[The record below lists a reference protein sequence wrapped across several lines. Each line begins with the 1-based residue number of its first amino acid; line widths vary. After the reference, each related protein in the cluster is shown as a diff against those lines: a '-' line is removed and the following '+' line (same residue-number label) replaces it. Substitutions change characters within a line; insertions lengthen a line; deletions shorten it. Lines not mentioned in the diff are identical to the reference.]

1 MESGSGVIITVFS
14 TASAVGK
21 TFLATNLA
29 AVLGSAGYRVC
40 LMDLDLQFGDVCN
53 YLAID
58 PGKTLFDAQRDVAD
72 DTEGFDPLPYL
83 VDYQCQDTSISVLA
97 APKLLE
103 EAYNV
108 DTDAVVE
115 VTRKLAKEFDYIVVD
130 MAPAF
135 SELNLAILDITT
147 IVTFVGIVDFIPTIK
162 NMKSGWDTLKM
173 IGYDGNRIRFVLN
186 RGGSQTRIGLDEV
199 EQILGSPFY
208 HILPNDFRAASQSIK
223 EGIPL
228 VLKNDTTALS
238 EALCDL
244 VARYTNS
251 GGYNETD
258 KADIVDDVSGDGSWL
273 HRLFH

>member
-53 YLAID
+53 YLAIN
-58 PGKTLFDAQRDVAD
+58 PEKTLFEAQRDMAND
-72 DTEGFDPLPYL
+72 AEGFDPLPYL
-83 VDYQCQDTSISVLA
+83 VDYQCKDTSITVMA

-135 SELNLAILDITT
+135 SELNLAILYITT

-208 HILPNDFRAASQSIK
+208 HILPNDFHMAQQSIK
-223 EGIPL
+223 EAGPL
-228 VLKNDTTALS
+228 VLLHPDTELAEGIRELTAK
-238 EALCDL
+238 
-244 VARYTNS
+244 YTNRDSLNNTQERESS
-251 GGYNETD
+251 GG
-258 KADIVDDVSGDGSWL
+258 WL
-273 HRLFH
+273 SRLFE